1 MMKTLLNFFTWIGI
15 LATILLVTYML
26 TIFTAD
32 TSKQIDSIAPT
43 QKLIDNSLK
52 NLQFDLTDPEEAPEA
67 IRKQVETGYR
77 LVINTHK
84 LLPEYAGDRLDCSS
98 CHFAGGIT
106 TGGVNG
112 GISLAGVAAKYP
124 HYNPATKSIEDLQI
138 RVNKC
143 FQDSM
148 NGKPLPVDSKEM
160 QAITAYLT
168 WISKKYPIYGNAP
181 WLGIKPLKSKHQPD
195 AIQGKK
201 LYAEFCMDCH
211 GANGDG
217 GNRAPG
223 HAGKSIPPIFGKNSY
238 NTSAGMHN
246 LETFASFIYH
256 NMPLD
261 DPHLE
266 AIEALDIAAYVHEQP
281 RPTKD

>member
-1 MMKTLLNFFTWIGI
+1 MMKMLLNFFTWVGI
-15 LATILLVTYML
+15 VATIALVTYML
-26 TIFTAD
+26 SIFTSN
-32 TSKQIDSIAPT
+32 TVKQIDSTAPT
-43 QKLIDNSLK
+43 ERFIDNSLK
-52 NLQFDLTDPEEAPEA
+52 NLQFDLVDPEEAPKASRNLIEM
-67 IRKQVETGYR
+67 GYR
-77 LVINTHK
+77 LVINTHT

-112 GISLAGVAAKYP
+112 GISLAGVSAKYS
-124 HYNPATKSIEDLQI
+124 KKDLPI

-143 FQDSM
+143 FIDSM
-148 NGKPLPVDSKEM
+148 NGKPLPLDSKEM
-160 QAITAYLT
+160 QAIIAYLD
-168 WISKKYPIYGNAP
+168 WISTRYSTIGIAP
-181 WLGIKPLKSKHQPD
+181 WLGVKPLKSKHKPD

-201 LYAEFCMDCH
+201 LYIELCSDCH
-211 GANGDG
+211 GADGDG
-217 GNRAPG
+217 GNNAPG

-261 DPHLE
+261 DPHLQ
-266 AIEALDIAAYVHEQP
+266 ASQALDIAAYVHEQP